1 MTTTCFAHPS
11 RWCAH
16 TPPDDL
22 QALHQCVNAFSIRET
37 HHDIRIHYFNFSSS
51 LPVQELSDWHWRV
64 QIPEQQQSD
73 IGSISHVDANVALAK
88 FQVLSFVADQSASPN
103 II

>member
-1 MTTTCFAHPS
+1 
-11 RWCAH
+11 
-16 TPPDDL
+16 
-22 QALHQCVNAFSIRET
+22 
-37 HHDIRIHYFNFSSS
+37 

-73 IGSISHVDANVALAK
+73 IGSISHVDANVALAE
-88 FQVLSFVADQSASPN
+88 FQVPSFIADQSASPN